1 MLAFDDAEV
10 SEEVN
15 TWLIKKLQLL
25 IRERKIADSTGVNDS
40 LFRLVFNEVYD
51 DAGVPTG
58 LANFLAAV
66 NEEDRRST
74 AHDLKDALFDAGKH
88 DLCAMVEAWLD
99 GDKARRDEE
108 EKQRSREFAARMLEN
123 ERTMWLCARKLGWKL
138 KNPRPGA
145 RPDVLEITPERVEHL
160 AAKLRREARRSSEKS
175 SKEEEAR
182 RTLDVDMRPASE
194 LPLEPPV
201 VLERK
206 ALNQLDKR
214 AKTRKLA
221 GPKEAKDDENEHR
234 QHREK
239 KEQQELRNAQTKVRN
254 QKRAKARADKL
265 AA

>member
-15 TWLIKKLQLL
+15 AWLINKLQLL
-25 IRERKIADSTGVNDS
+25 IRERKIVDSIGAIDS
-40 LFRLVFNEVYD
+40 LFQLVFNEVYD

-88 DLCAMVEAWLD
+88 DLCAMVEAWMFEDWKRNKEPLLLLEEQ
-99 GDKARRDEE
+99 RD
-108 EKQRSREFAARMLEN
+108 REMAAR
-123 ERTMWLCARKLGWKL
+123 A
-138 KNPRPGA
+138 
-145 RPDVLEITPERVEHL
+145 
-160 AAKLRREARRSSEKS
+160 AAKL
-175 SKEEEAR
+175 
-182 RTLDVDMRPASE
+182 P
-194 LPLEPPV
+194 PEPPV

-239 KEQQELRNAQTKVRN
+239 KEQQELRNAQTKARN

>member
-25 IRERKIADSTGVNDS
+25 IRERKIVDSTGAIDS

-88 DLCAMVEAWLD
+88 DLCAMVEAWMFEDWKRNKEPLLLLEEQ
-99 GDKARRDEE
+99 RD
-108 EKQRSREFAARMLEN
+108 REMAAR
-123 ERTMWLCARKLGWKL
+123 A
-138 KNPRPGA
+138 
-145 RPDVLEITPERVEHL
+145 
-160 AAKLRREARRSSEKS
+160 AAKL
-175 SKEEEAR
+175 
-182 RTLDVDMRPASE
+182 P
-194 LPLEPPV
+194 PEPPV

-221 GPKEAKDDENEHR
+221 GPKEAKDDEEHR
-234 QHREK
+234 ENK
-239 KEQQELRNAQTKVRN
+239 QQERELRNAQTKARN
-254 QKRAKARADKL
+254 MKRAKARAVKL